1 MKCLS
6 DVTVV
11 YFHLLAAV
19 LVALEES
26 FYTALEG
33 LETEII
39 VCVTL
44 PGELAETNISVP
56 FTTTDV
62 TTTSNGSKEQ
72 FSLVCELSHII
83 LNYKI

>member
-1 MKCLS
+1 MFLTPYT
-6 DVTVV
+6 D
-11 YFHLLAAV
+11 FHLLAAV

-26 FYTALEG
+26 SYTALEG
-33 LETEII
+33 LETGII

-44 PGELAETNISVP
+44 PGELAETDISVP

-62 TTTSNGSKEQ
+62 TTTSKEQ